1 MSDLYLQERKLIALM
16 AQGALEG
23 VRFKYQVEST
33 SGELSLWFV
42 FNEKF
47 FYASRSLYDE
57 HLNVKTWPKK
67 ADAILFLKNIG
78 YTGEVKEDV
87 ISMPNPENED
97 HLLKRAEHT
106 QDYNQFKT
114 AESLAAELV
123 FSEFADRFN
132 AIEDVQENSE
142 LRKEITDEIAL
153 LISKALEFW
162 PNRK

>member
-1 MSDLYLQERKLIALM
+1 M
-16 AQGALEG
+16 
-23 VRFKYQVEST
+23 VV
-33 SGELSLWFV
+33 LS
-42 FNEKF
+42 
-47 FYASRSLYDE
+47 S
-57 HLNVKTWPKK
+57 
-67 ADAILFLKNIG
+67 ILH
-78 YTGEVKEDV
+78 
-87 ISMPNPENED
+87 ENED

-132 AIEDVQENSE
+132 AVEDVQENSE